1 MADNFPLTPG
11 AGRSVATDQVTYSG
25 DTADVQ
31 LIRVV
36 STTGTEGSRTV
47 IDKPVFQVE
56 DAAHADGDIGMLMLG
71 VRNHLTG
78 STTDGDYAAISVSS
92 TGEMQ
97 TLARRDLQRIAVGV
111 TGVTTATTSYTA
123 GDQVGTLITLANA
136 ARVTGGGGTIVGVTL
151 IDQSDIIGAYD
162 VVFFDSSVTL
172 AADNAAFSISDAD
185 SLEIV
190 GLVQLAGSFD
200 IGGNRVAQAYSLALP
215 YVCNAGTSLYA
226 ALICRISHTFFTA
239 GALPQ
244 LNVYVERN

>member
-11 AGRSVATDQVTYSG
+11 TGRSVATDQVTYSG

-47 IDKPVFQVE
+47 IDKPVFQAE
-56 DAAHADGDIGMLMLG
+56 DTAHADGDLGVLMMG

-97 TLARRDLQRIAVGV
+97 TLARRDLQRISVGV
-111 TGVTTATTSYTA
+111 TGVTTATTSYSA
-123 GDQVGTLITLANA
+123 GDQVGTLISLSNA

-151 IDQSDIIGAYD
+151 IDPSDIIGAYD
-162 VVFFDSSVTL
+162 VVFFDTTVTL
-172 AADNAAFSISDAD
+172 ASDNAAFAISDTDA
-185 SLEIV
+185 LEVV
-190 GLVQLAGSFD
+190 GIVQLAGAFD
-200 IGGNRVAQAYSLALP
+200 IGNNRVAQSWSMALP
-215 YVCNAGTSLYA
+215 YTCTSTTLYA
-226 ALICRISHTFFTA
+226 ALLCRVGHTFFTA

-244 LNVYVERN
+244 LVVYVERN

>member
-11 AGRSVATDQVTYSG
+11 TGRSVATDQVTYSG

-56 DAAHADGDIGMLMLG
+56 DTAHADGDLGVLMMG

-78 STTDGDYAAISVSS
+78 STADGDYAAISVSS

-97 TLARRDLQRIAVGV
+97 TLARRDLQLISVGV
-111 TGVTTATTSYTA
+111 TGVTTATTAYTA
-123 GDQVGTLITLANA
+123 GDQVGSQITLTNA
-136 ARVTGGGGTIVGVTL
+136 SRVSGGSGVIVGVTL

-162 VVFFDSSVTL
+162 VVFFSASATL
-172 AADNAAFSISDAD
+172 ASDNAAFSISDAD
-185 SLEIV
+185 CLNII
-190 GLVQLAGSFD
+190 GLVQLNGSFD
-200 IGGNRVAQAYSLALP
+200 IGNNRVAQAYNIAVP
-215 YVCNAGTSLYA
+215 YVCSGGTSLYA
-226 ALICRISHTFFTA
+226 ALICRVGHTFFTS